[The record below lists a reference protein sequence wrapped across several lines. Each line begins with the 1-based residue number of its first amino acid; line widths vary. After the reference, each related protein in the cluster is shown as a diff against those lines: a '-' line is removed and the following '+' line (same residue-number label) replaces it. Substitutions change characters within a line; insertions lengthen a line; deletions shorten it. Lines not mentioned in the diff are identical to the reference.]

1 MLSKLTKLWQQSA
14 GGRLKVGSVANPC
27 LWLTFIVL
35 LPSAYGVIYTG
46 GATRIFFMVLGV
58 LPLLYFFRMYDYFMK
73 EDPEKLRSESLEIR
87 KEHLQI
93 IEEKGGV
100 ALPEEAV
107 DFIENESTSPQQK
120 LLKNSNG
127 GKE

>member
-1 MLSKLTKLWQQSA
+1 
-14 GGRLKVGSVANPC
+14 
-27 LWLTFIVL
+27 
-35 LPSAYGVIYTG
+35 
-46 GATRIFFMVLGV
+46 MVLGV
-58 LPLLYFFRMYDYFMK
+58 LPLLYFFRTYDYFMK

>member
-1 MLSKLTKLWQQSA
+1 MLSRLTKLWQQSA

-27 LWLTFIVL
+27 LWLTLIIL
-35 LPSAYGVIYTG
+35 LPSAYGVIYTSG
-46 GATRIFFMVLGV
+46 PPQYFFMVLAV
-58 LPLLYFFRMYDYFMK
+58 LPVLYFFRIFSYFMK
-73 EDPEKLRSESLEIR
+73 ENPEKLRSESLEIR

-93 IEEKGGV
+93 IEEKGGI

-107 DFIENESTSPQQK
+107 DFIENESDSPPKK

-127 GKE
+127 STE